1 MQEKVGLNSDKLVNN
16 KRIAKN
22 TLMLYIRMLLIMA
35 VTLYTSRVVLEVL
48 GVEDFGIYN
57 VTGGIA
63 TSFVFFSS
71 SLSNATQ
78 RYLNFELGKNNLV
91 GANNVFNI
99 SIFVYIVISCA
110 VVILSVA
117 IGPWLLNDVLVIPIL
132 RLEAA
137 YWVFYAMVLVLV
149 ITLVGSV
156 FDSVLIARENM
167 SVYAY
172 VSVFEAVAKL
182 LVVFM
187 LTFANFDKLKLYA
200 VLLLLIC
207 IFIKSITAFIC
218 IRKYPECRLRYY
230 WNKNLFRQMFAF
242 IGWNGFGSAVWMVNE
257 QGMNVL
263 LNMFFGPVVNAA
275 RGIAA
280 QVNAAVNNFSNNFY
294 TAVRPQI
301 VKSYAVGD
309 LVHFTQLLLGSS
321 RYSFFLIWMICLPV
335 LMRVDYILDL
345 WLENVPEYASS
356 FVCWILLYSC
366 VNILT
371 NPFWSA
377 IQAVGKLK
385 YYIIIGSTV
394 YLAAFP
400 ISYIFLEFGFSPV
413 VTFQVLI
420 AVRVAYLFVIIGI
433 VKRYVSFS
441 YLRYM
446 IEVLWPIVK
455 VGILSIGIMYYV
467 NFLFAQDFLSLVAV
481 CIISV
486 IVTSAVI
493 WLLGLTYGERQFVLQ
508 KIKLKLG

>member
-1 MQEKVGLNSDKLVNN
+1 
-16 KRIAKN
+16 
-22 TLMLYIRMLLIMA
+22 MLYMRMLLILA
-35 VTLYTSRVVLEVL
+35 VTLYTSRVVLAVL

-57 VTGGIA
+57 ITGGIA

-78 RYLNFELGKNNLV
+78 RYLNFELGKKNLS
-91 GANNVFNI
+91 GANNIFNI
-99 SIFVYIVISCA
+99 SILIY
-110 VVILSVA
+110 VVIALLVVVVA
-117 IGPWLLNDVLVIPIL
+117 IFIGSWLLNDVLVIPDS

-172 VSVFEAVAKL
+172 VSVFEAIAKL
-182 LVVFM
+182 LIVFV
-187 LTFANFDKLKLYA
+187 LAHADFDKLKLYA
-200 VLLLLIC
+200 VLLLIVC
-207 IFIKSITAFIC
+207 IVIKSITAFIC
-218 IRKYPECRLRYY
+218 IRKYPECSFKYY

-301 VKSYAVGD
+301 VKSYAAGD

-335 LMRVDYILDL
+335 LMRVDYILNL
-345 WLENVPEYASS
+345 WLKNVPGYASS

-377 IQAVGKLK
+377 IQAIGKLK

-394 YLAAFP
+394 YLTAFP
-400 ISYIFLEFGFSPV
+400 ISYIFLKLGLSPV

-420 AVRVAYLFVIIGI
+420 VVRVVYLFVVMGI
-433 VKRYVSFS
+433 VKRHVPFS
-441 YLRYM
+441 YLCYM
-446 IEVLWPIVK
+446 AEVLWPIVK
-455 VGILSIGIMYYV
+455 VGILSIGIMYFV
-467 NFLFAQDFLSLVAV
+467 NSLFVQDFLSFVAV
-481 CIISV
+481 CIISI
-486 IVTSAVI
+486 IVTFVSI
-493 WLLGLTYGERQFVLQ
+493 WSFGLEIGEKQFVLQ
-508 KIKLKLG
+508 KIKSKIG